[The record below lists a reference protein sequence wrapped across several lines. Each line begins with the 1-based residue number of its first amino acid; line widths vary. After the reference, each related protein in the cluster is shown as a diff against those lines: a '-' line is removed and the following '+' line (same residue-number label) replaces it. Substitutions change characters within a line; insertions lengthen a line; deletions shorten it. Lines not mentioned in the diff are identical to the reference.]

1 MAEPDSKK
9 IDSLLQQM
17 VEEDKFS
24 GTVLVHKNGDVIFE
38 KAYGLACK
46 RFNVPNTIET
56 KFNIGS
62 LNKLITK
69 IAILQLLQ
77 RGLLDLND
85 YIGEYLPDYPKD
97 IASKVKVRHLLSFKS
112 GLGDYFNEKF
122 PKVIGQ
128 LRKLDDFVELFID
141 DPLVFEPGEKEL
153 YSNAGYVVL
162 GKIIE
167 AISGTDYYDY
177 VRENIY
183 KPAGMNDTDHFEL
196 DFPTPNLATGYTQFT
211 QCDQDGTIQ
220 RKIRRNN
227 FYVIGTKGSSAGG
240 GYSIVRDMMRFDQA
254 IDNEVLLDAKH
265 SNMVMRPIDANP
277 DSKAKSAI
285 LAGGAPG
292 LSALYF
298 KFFEAGYTVFIL
310 SNYDPEDSEPLV
322 KPIRGLFM
330 PDEDEGRIVTLRK
343 DEKYLFQSEQFNL
356 KDQS

>member
-1 MAEPDSKK
+1 MTEPDTKK

-17 VEEDKFS
+17 VEDDKFS
-24 GTVLVHKNGDVIFE
+24 GTVLVHKNGNVILE

-77 RGLLDLND
+77 KGRLNLED
-85 YIGEYLPDYPKD
+85 YVGKYLPDYPKE

-141 DPLVFEPGEKEL
+141 DPLLFEPGEKQH

-167 AISGTDYYDY
+167 AITGTEYYDY

-183 KPAGMNDTDHFEL
+183 KPAKMYDSDHFEL
-196 DFPTPNLATGYTQFT
+196 DFPTPNLATGYTRFT
-211 QCDQDGTIQ
+211 QCDQDGIVQ
-220 RKIRRNN
+220 LENRRNN
-227 FYVIGTKGSSAGG
+227 FYVIGTKGSPAGG
-240 GYSIVRDMMRFDQA
+240 GYSTVRDMMRFDQA
-254 IDNEVLLDAKH
+254 IDNETFLDSKH
-265 SNMVMRPIDANP
+265 SKMVMRPLDA
-277 DSKAKSAI
+277 DSESKPKSAI

-292 LSALYF
+292 LCALYF
-298 KFFEAGYTVFIL
+298 KFFEMGYTVFIL
-310 SNYDPEDSEPLV
+310 SNYDPEDVEPIV
-322 KPIRGLFM
+322 GPIRTLFL

-343 DEKYLFQSEQFNL
+343 DK
-356 KDQS
+356 